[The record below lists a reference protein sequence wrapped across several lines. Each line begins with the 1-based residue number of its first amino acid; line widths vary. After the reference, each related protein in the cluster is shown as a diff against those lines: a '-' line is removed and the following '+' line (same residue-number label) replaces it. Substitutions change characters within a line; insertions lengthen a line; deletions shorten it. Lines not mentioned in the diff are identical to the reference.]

1 MPIYEYECQK
11 CGSQFEVVQKITAKP
26 LIRCE
31 KQKCKGKLLRLISN
45 SSFVLK
51 GSGWYVTD
59 YPSEARKN
67 ALSGENKATE
77 PKKDSNN
84 KSSESKSA
92 NKAKKPSE
100 TKASQKKESS
110 TH

>member
-31 KQKCKGKLLRLISN
+31 KPKCKGKLLRLISN

-67 ALSGENKATE
+67 ALSSENKATE
-77 PKKDSNN
+77 PKNDSKN
-84 KSSESKSA
+84 KSSESKS
-92 NKAKKPSE
+92 NKAKKPSD
-100 TKASQKKESS
+100 TKVSQKKESS
-110 TH
+110 AR